1 MNDAI
6 LAVDAGSSSVKF
18 GVFALPA
25 ARDGELARLVHG
37 QIEGIGVAPR
47 FSAVGA
53 GGETLAQDDVAD
65 VATQFDHQ
73 AALSHTLDWLVQHLS
88 GQRLAAVGHR
98 IVHGGS
104 LFAEPVRVTPRVLS
118 QLEALVSLAPLHQP
132 HGIAGI
138 RALAERLP
146 DVPQIACFDTA
157 FHRTQPAVAQLFGL
171 PRELS
176 GDGIRRYGFH
186 GLSYQY
192 IASQLPKYL
201 GTDSDGRVIVA
212 HLGNG
217 ASLCAL
223 RGRRSVAST
232 MGFTALDG
240 LQMGTRCG
248 GLDPGVVLY
257 LIEEKHMTTVQ
268 VAELLYERSGLLG
281 VSGLSSDL
289 RVLLASDKPA
299 AAQAI
304 DLFVYRIVR
313 ELGSLAAA
321 LGGLDAL
328 VFTAGIGE
336 NSAHIRQRVC
346 EQLGWLGLKLDRAA
360 NEVHGPRI
368 GTADS
373 PVSAWVIA
381 TNEEQVIARG
391 ALDELLRARASPPSG
406 H

>member
-1 MNDAI
+1 MSDVV
-6 LAVDAGSSSVKF
+6 LVLDAGSSSVKF
-18 GVFALPA
+18 GVFTVPA
-25 ARDGELARLVHG
+25 SRDVELARLVHG
-37 QIEGIGVAPR
+37 RIEGIGVAPR
-47 FSAVGA
+47 FFAVAA
-53 GGETLAQDDVAD
+53 GGERLAQHELANAVAH
-65 VATQFDHQ
+65 VDHQ
-73 AALSHTLDWLVQHLS
+73 AALSHALEWLVPHLS
-88 GQRLAAVGHR
+88 GHRLAAVGHR

-104 LFAEPVRVTPRVLS
+104 LFAEPVRVTASVLS
-118 QLEALVSLAPLHQP
+118 QLEALVPLAPLHQP

-176 GDGIRRYGFH
+176 GEGIRRYGFH
-186 GLSYQY
+186 GLSYQH
-192 IASQLPKYL
+192 IASQLPMYL
-201 GTDSDGRVIVA
+201 GAHSDGRVIVA

-240 LQMGTRCG
+240 LLMGTRCG
-248 GLDPGVVLY
+248 SLDPGVVLY
-257 LIEEKHMTTVQ
+257 LIDAKRMTTAQ

-281 VSGLSSDL
+281 VSGVSSDL

-299 AAQAI
+299 AARAI

-313 ELGSLAAA
+313 ELGSLVAA

-328 VFTAGIGE
+328 VLTAGIGE
-336 NSAHIRQRVC
+336 NSAIIRRRVC
-346 EQLGWLGLKLDRAA
+346 NEIGWLGLRLDPAA
-360 NEVHGPRI
+360 NEANGPRI
-368 GTADS
+368 STADS

-381 TNEEQVIARG
+381 TNEELVIAHSV
-391 ALDELLRARASPPSG
+391 LDELSRQRTCMRSE
-406 H
+406 